1 MQKKKAIRNWL
12 IGLLVL
18 VGVAVFLLFAIP
30 FFKPIT
36 INGKIVPYK
45 FTLESGHAVI
55 HSYLGEEEEVHVPA
69 RILFH
74 SVTVLEPEK
83 KGSEYPFYGNKT
95 IKKVVLPNT
104 VTELSKNCFKN
115 CTNLEEVIFSKR
127 LKIIGENCFNGCLS
141 LKEIVLPDG
150 LQQIGKTAFCQ
161 CNQLK
166 SVTIPDSV
174 TSLKSSFISCRKL
187 EDVRIS
193 ENVTGIDGKSFW
205 NTPWR
210 NAIQDEFLIVG
221 RNCLIGYQGNDD
233 VVHIPNGVEFL
244 GEDVLDKDKIR
255 IIYLPKSM
263 SKLDL
268 YTLNY
273 FNKLEKVFIANEA
286 MKLNNYVT
294 SDNGGELDFVVV
306 TNVGENQV
314 IHNNDLCLLYLAND
328 IIEFEKKRDRKA
340 EIEEMNE
347 KIEKFLNIT
356 VPTSCIIVFL
366 LVVIPYMK
374 TVTINVFFIPY
385 HFSIEKGS
393 VIIHAYKGKS
403 RTLTLPSTLLF
414 HKVRRIQE
422 YYPTELRAPFYQ
434 NTKVRKVVI
443 PDTVTEISNFCFM
456 GCTALEKVKLSSNL
470 KKIGKD
476 CFKDC
481 TSLKTII
488 FPGSIEFIGEGAF
501 MNTPWRDSYPS
512 EFIIIKGKYLIG
524 YTGSDKEVAVPDGVE
539 FIGGDT
545 FNTDIVEVIHLPE
558 SIAAIDL
565 RVFENCK
572 NLQKLIIENHKI
584 VLSSNRWEKPAFKL
598 VVAPGSEGERYAR
611 ENELAFETVIGEKH
625 WNNP

>member
-12 IGLLVL
+12 IGLIVL
-18 VGVAVFLLFAIP
+18 VGVTGFLLFAVP
-30 FFKPIT
+30 FFKPVT
-36 INGKIVPYK
+36 INGIFVPYK
-45 FTLESGHAVI
+45 FTLENEHAVI

-74 SVTVLEPEK
+74 SVTVLESEK
-83 KGSEYPFYGNKT
+83 YGEYPFYDNKT
-95 IKKVVLPNT
+95 IKKVVLPDT

-115 CTNLEEVIFSKR
+115 CTNLEEVILSKR

-141 LKEIVLPDG
+141 LKEIILPDG
-150 LQQIGKTAFCQ
+150 LRQIGETAFCQ

-174 TSLKSSFISCRKL
+174 MSLKSSFISCRKL

-193 ENVTGIDGKSFW
+193 EKVTGIDERAFLD
-205 NTPWR
+205 TPWR
-210 NAIQDEFLIVG
+210 NTSQDEF
-221 RNCLIGYQGNDD
+221 
-233 VVHIPNGVEFL
+233 
-244 GEDVLDKDKIR
+244 
-255 IIYLPKSM
+255 
-263 SKLDL
+263 
-268 YTLNY
+268 
-273 FNKLEKVFIANEA
+273 
-286 MKLNNYVT
+286 
-294 SDNGGELDFVVV
+294 
-306 TNVGENQV
+306 
-314 IHNNDLCLLYLAND
+314 IHNEDLSWWIYYNDSGSSGKELRR
-328 IIEFEKKRDRKA
+328 ER
-340 EIEEMNE
+340 EIEEMKE

-356 VPTSCIIVFL
+356 VSTICIIVL
-366 LVVIPYMK
+366 LIMAIPYMG
-374 TVTINVFFIPY
+374 TVTINGYFIPY
-385 HFSIEKGS
+385 HFSLKKGTA
-393 VIIHAYKGKS
+393 IIHAYKGLS
-403 RTLTLPSTLLF
+403 RILTLPSSLF
-414 HKVRRIQE
+414 FHRVRKIQE
-422 YYPTELRAPFYQ
+422 YYPSKLGTPFYQ
-434 NTKVRKVVI
+434 NTIVREVVI

-625 WNNP
+625 WNNL